1 MRKGTW
7 ITSLRR
13 SLRIRLQVVVLGL
26 LLLMLAAFML
36 AGSQLFSSAVS
47 GADEP
52 AGREAL
58 RHLFVVAVVLTVI
71 VGAALLATC
80 RRLFTGLQRLL
91 RAARSLAAGQCG
103 VTLNRDS
110 DDEIAEL
117 GAALQEM
124 ATRTEASYREIEE
137 QNRNLERIVRARTE
151 ELRQKNLALAFQNE
165 KVIEANRMKS
175 AFLASMSHEL
185 RTPLNAILALSEML
199 RDQISGPLSREQV
212 KQASMILTSG
222 QNLLNL
228 INDVLDLSRIESGRM
243 EVKPE
248 RVQIVDRLVEAGEG
262 LRPLAEEKGLTLE
275 IQEEGLGSEVFLD
288 LEKLRQVFINLL
300 GNAIKF
306 TDRGSVTI
314 RIRLLPDQD
323 LLYVEVQDTG
333 PGIEPEFQH
342 QLFQEFRRAEDG
354 GAPEKKGTGLG
365 LAISKKL
372 VTLMG
377 GDIWVDSAPGSGSR
391 FAFVIPLHTTEEDQ
405 EAPEQG
411 TTIAEWRRGQ
421 FAAREGE
428 EGKQRV
434 LVVEEDVVAS
444 GGLGRYLRRRG
455 MEVLT
460 ALDVV
465 EALETLRRVT
475 GDLVLLDLVSPGDGG
490 FRLLRRIGRDPR
502 LQKIPVVVNASRE
515 LSEDEAGFLKPQVH
529 SIFVKGTRGVSDLI
543 DTVENALQVSRNG
556 EARLPEHTAGGER
569 LDGAA

>member
-26 LLLMLAAFML
+26 LLLMLAAFLL

-47 GADEP
+47 AADEP

-58 RHLFVVAVVLTVI
+58 RHLFLVAVVLSVI
-71 VGAALLATC
+71 VGAAFLATC

-91 RAARSLAAGQCG
+91 HAARSLAAGQCG
-103 VTLNRDS
+103 VTLDRDS

-124 ATRTEASYREIEE
+124 ATRTEASYGEIEE

-199 RDQISGPLSREQV
+199 RDQISGPLSGEQV

-243 EVKPE
+243 EVRPE

-391 FAFVIPLHTTEEDQ
+391 FAFVIPLHTTEED
-405 EAPEQG
+405 EETPEQG

-434 LVVEEDVVAS
+434 LVVDEDVVES
-444 GGLGRYLRRRG
+444 GVLGRYLRRRG

-465 EALETLRRVT
+465 EAIDTLRRETV
-475 GDLVLLDLVSPGDGG
+475 DLVLLDLVSPGDGG